1 MIEDPLTTETD
12 LREKLGLPA
21 RSLQKIRA
29 TLAESDWKKEGR
41 GICYTEEGVKK
52 IMAALE
58 LPDETTATAATAA
71 ASVALVVVRATR
83 NAKILMG
90 RAILFPPGPAV
101 EGDLARVFD
110 LDRKSIASLRF
121 QRLQKDEDWVIQ
133 DGVTYTERGIRLLQ
147 DHLVPLARI
156 RVRDARKFRTGM
168 VLECEPTETP
178 GLFVFRGK
186 APKIIRKYD

>member
-1 MIEDPLTTETD
+1 MIEDPLTTESD
-12 LREKLGLPA
+12 LRSRLGLPA
-21 RSLQKIRA
+21 KALQKIRA
-29 TLAESDWKKEGR
+29 TMEESDWKKEGR

-52 IMAALE
+52 IMAALQMD
-58 LPDETTATAATAA
+58 PDAEATAATAA

-133 DGVTYTERGIRLLQ
+133 DGAVTYTERGIRLLQ
-147 DHLVPLARI
+147 DRLVPLARI
-156 RVRDARKFRTGM
+156 RVRDGRKFRADM

-186 APKIIRKYD
+186 APKIRRNP

>member
-21 RSLQKIRA
+21 RALQKIRA

-71 ASVALVVVRATR
+71 ASVDLVVVRATR
-83 NAKILMG
+83 NVKILMG
-90 RAILFPPGPAV
+90 RAILFPPGPAL

-133 DGVTYTERGIRLLQ
+133 DGAVTYTERGIRLLQ
-147 DHLVPLARI
+147 DQVVPLARI
-156 RVRDARKFRTGM
+156 RVRDGRKFRAGL

-186 APKIIRKYD
+186 APKIHRNS

>member
-1 MIEDPLTTETD
+1 
-12 LREKLGLPA
+12 
-21 RSLQKIRA
+21 
-29 TLAESDWKKEGR
+29 
-41 GICYTEEGVKK
+41 
-52 IMAALE
+52 MAALQMD
-58 LPDETTATAATAA
+58 PDAEATAATAA

-101 EGDLARVFD
+101 EGDLARVFE

-133 DGVTYTERGIRLLQ
+133 DGAVTYTERGIRLLQ